1 MAPRKR
7 SKRPASIRG
16 LSVSPP
22 GNITARNLARLKGL
36 SELSV
41 SKLDVLAERIAVRR
55 FRKRSAIYVEDR
67 VGEGMYIMLS
77 GIARLTC
84 LNRKG
89 ERILLEVLG
98 PGDVAGIPSL
108 LPDVRHNIR
117 FEAFTDC
124 QLGLISPKEL
134 VEDIVGLPF
143 GDFGVA
149 IRLTLGR
156 WWQLLARHSNSIE
169 QGLPERIL
177 IALLDLGSKFGVPDA
192 RGTILNVRL
201 THQDISELVNASRS
215 RVTIYL
221 QQLAQEGGLIYDGRR
236 IIIIICFSTVL
247 NLLNSAGWIQSLR
260 RFAKEVVK
268 TLASAFKAID

>member
-1 MAPRKR
+1 MC
-7 SKRPASIRG
+7 
-16 LSVSPP
+16 
-22 GNITARNLARLKGL
+22 
-36 SELSV
+36 
-41 SKLDVLAERIAVRR
+41 
-55 FRKRSAIYVEDR
+55 
-67 VGEGMYIMLS
+67 IMLS
-77 GIARLTC
+77 GIAGFAC

-156 WWQLLARHSNSIE
+156 WRQLLAANCGWVE
-169 QGLPERIL
+169 EGLVRRVIVCL
-177 IALLDLGSKFGVPDA
+177 VA
-192 RGTILNVRL
+192 RG
-201 THQDISELVNASRS
+201 A
-215 RVTIYL
+215 
-221 QQLAQEGGLIYDGRR
+221 
-236 IIIIICFSTVL
+236 
-247 NLLNSAGWIQSLR
+247 
-260 RFAKEVVK
+260 
-268 TLASAFKAID
+268 

>member
-1 MAPRKR
+1 MVARSSPPLNNGTETMAPRKR

-41 SKLDVLAERIAVRR
+41 SKLDVLAEQIAVRR
-55 FRKRSAIYVEDR
+55 FRKRSAIYVEDH

-156 WWQLLARHSNSIE
+156 WWQLLVRHSNSIE

-177 IALLDLGSKFGVPDA
+177 
-192 RGTILNVRL
+192 
-201 THQDISELVNASRS
+201 NASRS

-221 QQLAQEGGLIYDGRR
+221 QQLAQEGGLIYEGRR
-236 IIIIICFSTVL
+236 IIIIRNKIEA
-247 NLLNSAGWIQSLR
+247 LLGLTMA
-260 RFAKEVVK
+260 A
-268 TLASAFKAID
+268 

>member
-7 SKRPASIRG
+7 SKRPASIKG
-16 LSVSPP
+16 LAVSPL
-22 GNITARNLARLKGL
+22 GNITAQNLARLKGL
-36 SELSV
+36 SELSAG
-41 SKLDVLAERIAVRR
+41 KLEVLAERIAVRR
-55 FRKRSAIYVEDR
+55 FRKRSAIYREDH

-89 ERILLEVLG
+89 ERVLLEVLG

-117 FEAFTDC
+117 CEAFTDC

-156 WWQLLARHSNSIE
+156 WWQLLVRHSNSIE

-221 QQLAQEGGLIYDGRR
+221 QQLAQEGGLIYEGRR
-236 IIIIICFSTVL
+236 IIIILKKIEA
-247 NLLNSAGWIQSLR
+247 LLR
-260 RFAKEVVK
+260 
-268 TLASAFKAID
+268 LAIAA